1 MSILLAYLVDL
12 MVGDPVGLPHPVVG
26 MGCLISWGERLLY
39 PWGKTP
45 RGARLAG
52 VLLTAGV
59 ISITYLGSY
68 GLLWILGAFHTALA
82 SIMGIWLIS
91 TTISARGLAREAG
104 KIKSLLQQDDLEG
117 ARGAVGQIV
126 GRDTASLDREELL
139 RATIETVAENM
150 VDGVVAPLFYG
161 FLGGAPLAMAYRAAN
176 TLDSMVGYK
185 NPRYLHF
192 GWAAARFDDLVNYL
206 PARLTGLLLP
216 IAAWSLNLDG
226 KGAWQAIL
234 TDARSHP
241 SPNSGISEAG
251 AAGALGIQ
259 LGGLN
264 YYNGI
269 PSFRAYMG
277 EDRRPLDLDSL
288 EGTVALLFR
297 VSGLVVL
304 LGLVARR
311 WVNW

>member
-12 MVGDPVGLPHPVVG
+12 VVGDPPFLPHPVVG
-26 MGCLISWGERLLY
+26 MGHLISWGEKLLY

-45 RGARLAG
+45 GRLRLAG
-52 VLLTAGV
+52 IILTAGV
-59 ISITYLGSY
+59 IAITYWASY
-68 GLLWILGAFHTALA
+68 VLLRIFAAFHLGA
-82 SIMGIWLIS
+82 IMEIWLIS

-104 KIKSLLQQDDLEG
+104 KIKRLLVRDDLEG
-117 ARGAVGQIV
+117 ARMAVGQIV
-126 GRDTASLDREELL
+126 GRDTAQLDRRELL

-185 NPRYLHF
+185 NHRYRHF

-216 IAAWSLNLDG
+216 IAAWSLRLDG
-226 KGAWQAIL
+226 KGAWGAIL
-234 TDARSHP
+234 TDARTHP

-251 AAGALGIQ
+251 VAGALGIQ
-259 LGGLN
+259 LGGVN
-264 YYNGI
+264 YYGGI
-269 PSFRAYMG
+269 PSFRPYMG
-277 EDRRPLDLDSL
+277 KDLRPMDTDSL
-288 EGTVALLFR
+288 DKTVALLFR
-297 VSGLVVL
+297 VAGLVVFSL
-304 LGLVARR
+304 LLARR
-311 WVNW
+311 WVTW